1 MTFSELLK
9 QPILLAETVRISRP
23 GVSKDKS
30 RFIQDSD
37 FIAIFK
43 FAILVSPDNGIIY
56 KGAIAGEIFHNCDR
70 IAVLVFAEY

>member
-9 QPILLAETVRISRP
+9 QPILLAETIRVSRP
-23 GVSKDKS
+23 GVSKNES
-30 RFIQDSD
+30 CFIQDGD

-43 FAILVSPDNGIIY
+43 LAILVSPDNGIIY
-56 KGAIAGEIFHNCDR
+56 KGAIAGQIFHNCDR